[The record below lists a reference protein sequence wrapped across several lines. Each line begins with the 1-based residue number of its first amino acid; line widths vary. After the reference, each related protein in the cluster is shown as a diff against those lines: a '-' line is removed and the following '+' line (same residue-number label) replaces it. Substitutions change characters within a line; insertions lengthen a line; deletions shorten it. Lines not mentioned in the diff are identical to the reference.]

1 LPRQGSSCQN
11 RRKAGGNGK
20 GLGEY
25 GGGEAVL
32 KKTTLSLAL
41 VFACTAAWPALAENF
56 LVYVGSYTDAPS
68 TSKGI
73 YAARFDSNDASLTP
87 LGLEAETV
95 NPAYL
100 TGSKDGRFLYAV
112 NWQTPRLKDHLLDTV
127 TAYRID
133 QKSGKLTLLNVV
145 TADGALPNEALVDPS
160 GRVLI
165 AANYGS
171 GVRDGHNA
179 GISAMKILP
188 DGKLADPFYVDIHPN
203 EPIASPPAGRAG
215 GRGDP
220 LANFGAHTHGIAFSK
235 DDKYVFIA
243 DLGLDRLYTYRFDAA
258 KPSLQLSSF
267 IKIEPNAGP
276 RRLTVS
282 PDGRFLYCNN
292 QDNAKVGVYKIGRDG
307 ALTQI
312 QEQST
317 LAPGVNG
324 RGGTAE
330 IAMDPGGNHLY
341 VSNRGDSTIAVY
353 GVNKTNGLLTPL
365 EWIPAQGK
373 SPRNM
378 TRDPTGKY
386 LFVANQMSDDMAV
399 FKIDPANGHLDFTGA
414 KMSVSQAAGM
424 FIAKAK

>member
-1 LPRQGSSCQN
+1 MKRLM
-11 RRKAGGNGK
+11 
-20 GLGEY
+20 
-25 GGGEAVL
+25 
-32 KKTTLSLAL
+32 LSLLA
-41 VFACTAAWPALAENF
+41 ACAIAQPALAENF
-56 LVYVGSYTDAPS
+56 FVYVGSYTDAPS

-73 YAARFDSNDASLTP
+73 YAARFDSDKATLEP
-87 LGLEAETV
+87 MGLAAETI

-100 TGSKDGRFLYAV
+100 TGTKDGRFLYAV
-112 NWQTPRLKDHLLDTV
+112 NWQTPRIKDHLLDTV
-127 TAYRID
+127 TAYKVD
-133 QKSGKLTLLNVV
+133 QKTGKLTLLNVV
-145 TADGALPNEALVDPS
+145 TADGALPNEAIVDPS

-165 AANYGS
+165 TANYGS

-179 GISAMKILP
+179 GMSAMKILP
-188 DGKLADPFYVDIHPN
+188 DGKLSDPFFVDIHPN
-203 EPIASPPAGRAG
+203 EPIATPPAGRG
-215 GRGDP
+215 GRGGDP

-243 DLGLDRLYTYRFDAA
+243 DLGLDRLYTYALDAA
-258 KPSLQLSSF
+258 KPSLKQVSF

-292 QDNAKVGVYKIGRDG
+292 QDNAKVGVYKIGADG

-312 QEQST
+312 QEQPT
-317 LAPGVNG
+317 LAPGVDG

-330 IAMDPGGNHLY
+330 ISFDKNGNHLY

-353 GVNKTNGLLTPL
+353 NVDKASGFLTPV

-373 SPRNM
+373 SPRNL
-378 TRDPTGKY
+378 TRDPTGNY
-386 LFVANQMSDDMAV
+386 LFVANQASDDMAV
-399 FKIDPANGHLDFTGA
+399 FKINSANGHLDFTGA

-424 FIAKAK
+424 FIVKAK